1 METIL
6 KMTTQTK
13 IKNNVLFFTILFI
26 VMLSNNSTPFIL
38 VSWYFIVLPIYN
50 PWILSLLRKLGII
63 TVFNFGSWKSCI
75 CTCQTKKSII
85 LIVKEASKS
94 CCLGCVGHQI
104 QLDSTN
110 VTLGLIHIPIDL
122 VCISML
128 VSCFCRLDI
137 HV

>member
-63 TVFNFGSWKSCI
+63 TVFNFGFWKFCI
-75 CTCQTKKSII
+75 YTHQTRKSII
-85 LIVKEASKS
+85 VIVKGAGPS
-94 CCLGCVGHQI
+94 CCLVYVSHQS
-104 QLDSTN
+104 QLEYKN
-110 VTLGLIHIPIDL
+110 VTLGLINLLTDL
-122 VCISML
+122 ACINML
-128 VSCFCRLDI
+128 VSCFCRLEM